1 MFIFFI
7 QFGLSADSTKVLI
20 IGSNHDLGDK
30 YGSDSAAFSPTD
42 IANKLKEILSQNGQ
56 GTATV
61 TVEERYNDY
70 NPSGFVYNGHTFQSR
85 SYNLTGWF
93 HYPLP
98 AGAEEAR
105 WANLRG
111 EGGTVW
117 DYVVIIGDP
126 YTMEKTPGMYAQGV
140 AKVAEEVAKGADP
153 AEVILLMNWPASASS
168 STVDHYKEIVYRA
181 GRSGG
186 YKVAPAALAWQ
197 AAGSPSGASHPN
209 ADGAYIAA
217 ASIYS
222 RIYNQSAS
230 NSGYNYN
237 DSLADTVQT
246 TVETNVGQPQY
257 SGDFNF
263 INPYLMLGDK
273 RRDVH
278 FSENGTSTEE
288 DFKNAAKSAMDR
300 SRVTY
305 NTIDYCPNGSSSSAS
320 YNSNTPEDD
329 GLGWPVGNEMPI
341 AWNHGRTYPDGRI
354 KLNPDYWQLGLGY
367 EYQWNTSSYSDEIA
381 NDHYIAM
388 MDYYDTNRANDRL
401 ADAAIGARWMPT
413 RMLWAQMH
421 KEYPALDPMR
431 DSNHLN
437 WDQTHAV
444 GTYMYTLYSG
454 RCPLDPEP
462 SPMTSRW
469 MAQKIGY
476 ETAWR
481 MGRCQTRAPGFKVM
495 PSAASAKT
503 VTPTSSDTMSVQF
516 IMAPTHD
523 VTVNISTSD
532 ALKGKV
538 SPSQLTFTPANYNV
552 PQTVTVIGETGVAG
566 SFEFDAQFSTTST
579 DPVYDGLSDTWTY
592 TNTRTQGL
600 SQILGNDVV
609 IENGD
614 TTPDLADDTDF
625 GYVDASLTK
634 VFTIFNQSATDTVNL
649 TDSPRVTL
657 SDESGNFTLSQ
668 DTASSAIAPLGST
681 NFSITYDATTDLSG
695 GLHTAAVSI
704 SSSDPLLPT
713 YTFTVQALSPGQ
725 PAVINVGA
733 TGGQLSATLEGQL
746 SAGTRAD
753 AIIYWGTTDGG
764 ATPGNW
770 ENSQSFTA
778 VTEGNNF
785 SAELTGLVAGRQ
797 YYYRVFASNSKGEAW
812 SESTELFMTEAPV
825 ALPST
830 PVRWGAPAKYWSIEE
845 LNPALWLDAS
855 DASTITQSGGA
866 VSQWADKSGNNRDAT
881 QTDGSLKPTYTL
893 SSMNGQ
899 DVLTFDGSDD
909 HLNVDLDFLAG
920 VSHSAFIVTK
930 AIDYGIIYGATNGF
944 SGAQSFHAGFRDS
957 NNYMMNIWGDDY
969 DQAMSA
975 NFNAGQVN
983 LVNYVWTSGSDRR
996 VFANGYLEGNSGS
1009 AGVVGTMAGG
1019 GMIGGAVVEV
1029 GNYFGGDI
1037 AEMIIVTGDVD
1048 ADTREN
1054 IEGYLAW
1061 KWGLESSLPVD
1072 HPYASEPPASAEHMV
1087 TADVNMSAADSY
1099 NTTTPISPDLG
1110 VKDYYLT
1117 DITNRTPVIYGAHQ
1131 AGLTIKSD
1139 VTQGY
1144 AELAEE
1150 MIVGGRTKAMMVWK
1164 KVDFL
1169 AERSVTLTRFKLELF
1184 GPADLS
1190 YENRWVVEKDGQFY
1204 ISDQTFSAGNQDVD
1218 ASTLTWSEY
1227 TPLNGGSDT
1236 IGASATISLHDLDS
1250 IGFYVNAERTANS
1263 GDSWMRTSLY
1273 YFAVDGDEDPDLS
1286 ATVNYVTYEAGPN
1299 GSITG
1304 TATQEVIYDG
1314 STTAVTATPA
1324 AGYEFVNWS
1333 DGSTANPRSDAN
1345 VTSSQTYTSNFAL
1358 AGSNLAPTANAGADQ
1373 TVVDTDDS
1381 GSESITLDASASID
1395 SDGSIASYVWTENV
1409 VQIATGVNPAV
1420 DLAVGTH
1427 TITLTVTDDD
1437 GATATDTVVVTVNEP
1452 VVIEQPTITDAEDEI
1467 YVNGETVTVSGANF
1481 NTDSKV
1487 YISADATLDESAVL
1501 QSEMVIAD
1509 GASLTFTVNR
1519 GTISEGNMYLFVTN
1533 DADITGGADAALTSD
1548 ATPIQVGHLWT
1559 PADITTEAWFD
1570 ASDASTIT
1578 ESGGLVSQWD
1588 DKSGNNNHATQGTAS
1603 SQPALVGDQ
1612 LNFDGSDDHLD
1623 VDLDFLAGVSHSAF
1637 IVTKVTD
1644 YGIIYGATNGFSG
1657 AQSFHEGFRDSN
1669 NYMMNIWGDDY
1680 DQAMSANFHAGQVN
1694 LVNYVWTSGSDRRVF
1709 ANGYLEGNSGSAGV
1723 VGTMAGGGMIGGG
1736 VVEVGTYF
1744 GGDIAEMIILTGDVE
1759 AETRQKIEG
1768 YLAWKWGLESNLP
1781 EEQPYKS
1788 GVAIAY
1794 GLAPSANAGANQTLV
1809 DTDSSG
1815 SESVTLDASASSDS
1829 DGTIASYVWTENAV
1843 QIATG
1848 VNPTVDLAVG
1858 THTITLTVIDDDGA
1872 TATDTVVVTVNE
1884 PIVLREPEN
1893 PANVV
1898 NGINWERYLGTWDM
1912 LPDFDV
1918 LTSDASGTAS
1928 TIQLGLGEPTY
1939 DYGYRFTGYVDV
1951 PTDGVYTFYTASDDG
1966 SKLYIGGTEVVSN
1979 DGLHAVVEKSGTI
1992 ALKAGKHAIT
2002 VTFFQKGGGYNL
2014 AASYEGPGITKQAI
2028 PAAALYRIAAANN
2041 APVANNGS
2049 VTTNEDTAV
2058 VITLEAHDPEGDFLV
2073 YTITTWPNNGT
2084 FVQNGGE
2091 GTYTPYAGY
2100 TGPDS
2105 LTFTVNDGEFTSD
2118 QATVSIEVLGNAP
2131 VIDTAASATPNTIYE
2146 FDSTA
2151 LTVSASDPDGDVLS
2165 YTWSKVSG
2173 PGTATFDAPASDFTL
2188 VSFSAV
2194 GSYVLRVTVSDGNQ
2208 SVTSD
2213 VTVTVNGNAS
2223 LFTHVESITCSTTSN
2238 KRKYGVATI
2247 VIKDDQ
2253 GAPVEGATVSGDFSG
2268 SYNESVQ
2275 GVTDANGSVTFQ
2287 TSSRNKS
2294 PSFTFTVTDVSH
2306 ASLGYDPASNVVFS
2320 ASL

>member
-1 MFIFFI
+1 MKRFLLTLLFALATL
-7 QFGLSADSTKVLI
+7 GLSHADTTKVLI
-20 IGSNHDLGDK
+20 IGSDYDLGDK
-30 YGSDSAAFSPTD
+30 YGSDSAAFSPTA
-42 IANKLKEILSQNGQ
+42 IASELDEILTKNGP
-56 GTATV
+56 GNATV
-61 TVEERYNDY
+61 TVEERYNHY
-70 NPSGFVYNGHTFQSR
+70 NPTGFVYNGHTFGSR

-126 YTMEKTPGMYAQGV
+126 YTIEKTPGMYAQGV

-168 STVDHYKEIVYRA
+168 SSVAHYKEVVYRT

-186 YKVAPAALAWQ
+186 YKVAPAALAWE
-197 AAGSPSGASHPN
+197 AAGSPSGVSHPN

-230 NSGYNYN
+230 NSGYTYN
-237 DSLADTVQT
+237 DTLADTVQT
-246 TVETNVGQPQY
+246 TVAANVGQPQY

-300 SRVTY
+300 IGVTY
-305 NTIDYCPNGSSSSAS
+305 NTIDYCPNGSSSSAT

-341 AWNHGRTYPDGRI
+341 AWNHGRSYPDGRI
-354 KLNPDYWQLGLGY
+354 KLNPDYWQLGLGF
-367 EYQWNTSSYSDEIA
+367 EYQWNTTAYSTEIA

-413 RMLWAQMH
+413 RMLWAQFH
-421 KEYPALDPMR
+421 KEYPDSNPMR

-437 WDQTHAV
+437 WDQTHAI

-462 SPMTSRW
+462 SPMTSVW

-523 VTVNISTSD
+523 VTVNIASSD
-532 ALKGKV
+532 VLKGKV
-538 SPSQLTFTPANYNV
+538 SPSQLTFTPENYNV
-552 PQTVTVIGETGVAG
+552 PQTVTVIGETGAAG

-592 TNTRTQGL
+592 TNNRTQGL
-600 SQILGNDVV
+600 SQVLGNDVV
-609 IENGD
+609 IETGD
-614 TTPDLADDTDF
+614 TTPDLTDGTDF

-657 SDESGNFTLSQ
+657 SDASGNFTLTQ
-668 DTASSAIAPLGST
+668 DAASGAIAPLGST
-681 NFSITYDATTDLSG
+681 TFSITYDATADLSG
-695 GLHTAAVSI
+695 GLHTATVSI

-725 PAVINVGA
+725 PTVINAGS

-746 SAGTRAD
+746 SVGSMAD
-753 AIIYWGTTDGG
+753 VIIYWGTTDGG
-764 ATPGNW
+764 TTPENW
-770 ENSQSFTA
+770 ENAQSFTA

-785 SAELTGLVAGRQ
+785 SVELTDLVAGRQ

-845 LNPALWLDAS
+845 LSPALWLDAS
-855 DASTITQSGGA
+855 DASTITESGGA

-920 VSHSAFIVTK
+920 VSHSAFIVTNVT
-930 AIDYGIIYGATNGF
+930 DYDNIYGAANGNSGSNSLHVGF
-944 SGAQSFHAGFRDS
+944 SGAS
-957 NNYMMNIWGDDY
+957 NYRMNYWSNDY
-969 DQAMSA
+969 YPAMSA
-975 NFNAGQVN
+975 NFHAGQAN
-983 LVNYVWTSGSDRR
+983 IVNYVWTSGSDKQ
-996 VFANGYLEGNSGS
+996 VFANGYSEGNSGS

-1019 GMIGGAVVEV
+1019 GMIGGAV

-1037 AEMIIVTGDVD
+1037 AEMIIFTGDVD
-1048 ADTREN
+1048 AETRQQIEGYLAWKWGLESNLPVDHPYKNVELRTETVNAGNSADINALPKALWLDASDASTIIESEGSVSQWNDKSGNDLHLTQATGTNQPLSGSETIGGMNGILFDGVDDVLISSSNPFGTQISDASIFFAMKPKSVSTTGVLFSLSGDPNSRWQAHMPWSDGKAYFDCGGASGTSRISGPSGLSVNQELIASFTCENATGKQEVRTNGNVLISDTTGHIVSTGGNIMLGGPVNFQNVVIGECIVINGTVSDADRTI

-1087 TADVNMSAADSY
+1087 TADVSMSAADSY
-1099 NTTTPISPDLG
+1099 NASTPVSPDLG
-1110 VKDYYLT
+1110 VNDYYLT

-1139 VTQGY
+1139 ATQGY

-1150 MIVGGRTKAMMVWK
+1150 MIVGDRTKAMMIWK
-1164 KVDFL
+1164 KADFL
-1169 AERSVTLTRFKLELF
+1169 AERSVTLTRFKLDLF

-1204 ISDQTFSAGNQDVD
+1204 ISDQTFTTGNQDVD

-1299 GSITG
+1299 GTITG

-1314 STTAVTATPA
+1314 STTAVTATPDT
-1324 AGYEFVNWS
+1324 GYVFVNWD

-1345 VTSSQTYTSNFAL
+1345 VTSSQTYTANFAPVASPEVVYQ
-1358 AGSNLAPTANAGADQ
+1358 AGPNGSITGTTTQVVPYNGSTTEVTAVAAAYYSFSGWDDGSTANPRSDTNVTSDQ
-1373 TVVDTDDS
+1373 TYTA
-1381 GSESITLDASASID
+1381 IFT
-1395 SDGSIASYVWTENV
+1395 
-1409 VQIATGVNPAV
+1409 AV
-1420 DLAVGTH
+1420 
-1427 TITLTVTDDD
+1427 
-1437 GATATDTVVVTVNEP
+1437 ATADN
-1452 VVIEQPTITDAEDEI
+1452 
-1467 YVNGETVTVSGANF
+1467 
-1481 NTDSKV
+1481 
-1487 YISADATLDESAVL
+1487 AVPHAWL
-1501 QSEMVIAD
+1501 
-1509 GASLTFTVNR
+1509 
-1519 GTISEGNMYLFVTN
+1519 
-1533 DADITGGADAALTSD
+1533 AAQDPS
-1548 ATPIQVGHLWT
+1548 
-1559 PADITTEAWFD
+1559 
-1570 ASDASTIT
+1570 
-1578 ESGGLVSQWD
+1578 
-1588 DKSGNNNHATQGTAS
+1588 
-1603 SQPALVGDQ
+1603 
-1612 LNFDGSDDHLD
+1612 
-1623 VDLDFLAGVSHSAF
+1623 
-1637 IVTKVTD
+1637 
-1644 YGIIYGATNGFSG
+1644 
-1657 AQSFHEGFRDSN
+1657 
-1669 NYMMNIWGDDY
+1669 
-1680 DQAMSANFHAGQVN
+1680 
-1694 LVNYVWTSGSDRRVF
+1694 WTSGFEVLQATDHDGDGVTTGDEYWAGTDPNDKDSVLALAVSV
-1709 ANGYLEGNSGSAGV
+1709 ANGVLTLEWSQHNPA
-1723 VGTMAGGGMIGGG
+1723 
-1736 VVEVGTYF
+1736 
-1744 GGDIAEMIILTGDVE
+1744 AELPDLRLESSVDLGIESWGLVE
-1759 AETRQKIEG
+1759 A
-1768 YLAWKWGLESNLP
+1768 
-1781 EEQPYKS
+1781 
-1788 GVAIAY
+1788 
-1794 GLAPSANAGANQTLV
+1794 
-1809 DTDSSG
+1809 
-1815 SESVTLDASASSDS
+1815 
-1829 DGTIASYVWTENAV
+1829 
-1843 QIATG
+1843 
-1848 VNPTVDLAVG
+1848 
-1858 THTITLTVIDDDGA
+1858 
-1872 TATDTVVVTVNE
+1872 
-1884 PIVLREPEN
+1884 
-1893 PANVV
+1893 
-1898 NGINWERYLGTWDM
+1898 
-1912 LPDFDV
+1912 
-1918 LTSDASGTAS
+1918 
-1928 TIQLGLGEPTY
+1928 IQ
-1939 DYGYRFTGYVDV
+1939 R
-1951 PTDGVYTFYTASDDG
+1951 TDGVMTWTKPDPLSGAGPRTFYR
-1966 SKLYIGGTEVVSN
+1966 LVV
-1979 DGLHAVVEKSGTI
+1979 
-1992 ALKAGKHAIT
+1992 
-2002 VTFFQKGGGYNL
+2002 
-2014 AASYEGPGITKQAI
+2014 P
-2028 PAAALYRIAAANN
+2028 
-2041 APVANNGS
+2041 
-2049 VTTNEDTAV
+2049 
-2058 VITLEAHDPEGDFLV
+2058 
-2073 YTITTWPNNGT
+2073 
-2084 FVQNGGE
+2084 QN
-2091 GTYTPYAGY
+2091 
-2100 TGPDS
+2100 
-2105 LTFTVNDGEFTSD
+2105 
-2118 QATVSIEVLGNAP
+2118 
-2131 VIDTAASATPNTIYE
+2131 
-2146 FDSTA
+2146 
-2151 LTVSASDPDGDVLS
+2151 
-2165 YTWSKVSG
+2165 
-2173 PGTATFDAPASDFTL
+2173 
-2188 VSFSAV
+2188 
-2194 GSYVLRVTVSDGNQ
+2194 
-2208 SVTSD
+2208 
-2213 VTVTVNGNAS
+2213 
-2223 LFTHVESITCSTTSN
+2223 
-2238 KRKYGVATI
+2238 
-2247 VIKDDQ
+2247 
-2253 GAPVEGATVSGDFSG
+2253 
-2268 SYNESVQ
+2268 
-2275 GVTDANGSVTFQ
+2275 
-2287 TSSRNKS
+2287 
-2294 PSFTFTVTDVSH
+2294 
-2306 ASLGYDPASNVVFS
+2306 
-2320 ASL
+2320 